1 MICVVLSLIIISI
14 VILYNYMPDKTVNI
28 EGVEYRLGDE
38 DTPYYKMY
46 KVNSN
51 DTILYN
57 SSNKI
62 VLIYNSKNYEK

>member
-1 MICVVLSLIIISI
+1 MICVALSLIIISI
-14 VILYNYMPDKTVNI
+14 VILSIYIPNKTINI
-28 EGVEYRLGDE
+28 DDVEYRLGYE

-62 VLIYNSKNYEK
+62 VLMYNSKNYGN